1 MSRWLGTL
9 ARGYV
14 AGESGELGESG
25 VGAPGGGVAHRGRFL
40 ELYADAVAR
49 GVCDGLFGLIA
60 EVVTL
65 QAATGRSQGG
75 EELRMARKHA
85 RPTPVR
91 QEDVATVAYAAL
103 N

>member
-40 ELYADAVAR
+40 ELYADAAAR

-75 EELRMARKHA
+75 EVGAGARTTH
-85 RPTPVR
+85 PS
-91 QEDVATVAYAAL
+91 EHLGVAAH
-103 N
+103 